1 MRKIEFCLVLLLSL
15 FAYSNSK
22 SINWNLDLDLI
33 ENEPEIK
40 LESEDEIDSAF
51 DRIKDIVISQSK
63 FLKYLNNSFEELK
76 KSKSQTTSSYIRS
89 HFEIRRY

>member
-22 SINWNLDLDLI
+22 SINWNLDLDL
-33 ENEPEIK
+33 ENESEIK
-40 LESEDEIDSAF
+40 LESEDEIESAF
-51 DRIKDIVISQSK
+51 DRIKNIIISQSK

-76 KSKSQTTSSYIRS
+76 KSKSATSSYIR
-89 HFEIRRY
+89 